1 MEPFFY
7 PSFYPSRFYHSEPQ
21 FSPNHWMPNMNPWY
35 GGQPFD
41 HSPYGHRRP
50 FRYPV
55 ATRGDGR
62 NSRVWSNLFA
72 QPPQRSRVAS
82 VRSPLLQL
90 FGDDFFRS
98 ALADDIICLLE
109 HHSQNPDEATTKTP
123 EGRLIT
129 GEKKDSSTASKAS
142 SPDPTTQPS
151 TSSTEPSKESSS
163 SSNIKSTKEDTD
175 SEKKESSDPCEG
187 YMLRFELSPDGFYR
201 PVYSPV
207 PLTTPRRKQLLNDD
221 FFKSVFTDDLVSLLE
236 HHVKEADDAY
246 RREAGLNET
255 DTSSS
260 KGAIAEKEA
269 DDEPIGKPFNVSLKL
284 GDFNPENV
292 NVSLDGR
299 KVIVKAK
306 QEEQGKDD
314 SWKRHSHVEYSFLLP
329 EETPA
334 ESLTSSFDKDGILSI
349 TAKTQD
355 DETTNNLKAVK
366 CSSEENVETAEQK
379 TEETN

>member
-7 PSFYPSRFYHSEPQ
+7 PSFYPSRFYQSEPQ

-35 GGQPFD
+35 GGQPLD
-41 HSPYGHRRP
+41 HSYGHRRP
-50 FRYPV
+50 FRCPF
-55 ATRGDGR
+55 ATRGGR
-62 NSRVWSNLFA
+62 NDGRVWSMFA
-72 QPPQRSRVAS
+72 QPPKRSRVAS
-82 VRSPLLQL
+82 IRSPLQQI
-90 FGDDFFRS
+90 FGDDLFRS

-109 HHSQNPDEATTKTP
+109 HHSQNPDEATNKTP

-142 SPDPTTQPS
+142 SPDPNTQPS
-151 TSSTEPSKESSS
+151 TSSTEPSCKESSS
-163 SSNIKSTKEDTD
+163 SSNIKATKKDTD
-175 SEKKESSDPCEG
+175 SEKKKFGDPCEG

-207 PLTTPRRKQLLNDD
+207 PVPTLRRKQLLNDD

-246 RREAGLNET
+246 RREAVQNET
-255 DTSSS
+255 DTSSLS
-260 KGAIAEKEA
+260 EGAVAKKEA
-269 DDEPIGKPFNVSLKL
+269 DDKPGKPFNVSLKL

-306 QEEQGKDD
+306 QEEQGRDD
-314 SWKRHSHVEYSFLLP
+314 HWKRHSHVEYSFLLP

-349 TAKTQD
+349 TAKTQN
-355 DETTNNLKAVK
+355 DESTNNLKAVK
-366 CSSEENVETAEQK
+366 CSSEEKVETAKDTE
-379 TEETN
+379 EETN